1 MLLFFVY
8 QCGKWLHVPVLLHPL
23 RAFTGFTMCIFYFC
37 IASYNNNGPSKSI
50 CPKLLLLEVIEAS
63 FCTLASKVTWL
74 TN

>member
-8 QCGKWLHVPVLLHPL
+8 QCGKWLPVLVLLHPL

-50 CPKLLLLEVIEAS
+50 CPKLLLLEAVEAS
-63 FCTLASKVTWL
+63 FCTLPFKVTWL
-74 TN
+74 AN